1 MGNSLLTGLTPSE
14 AGSHN
19 ESQIGFE
26 LTAFSSQLPSMGIMG
41 MGYYQARERTFS

>member
-26 LTAFSSQLPSMGIMG
+26 LTALSSQLPKYGDYG
-41 MGYYQARERTFS
+41 MGYYQAREKTFS